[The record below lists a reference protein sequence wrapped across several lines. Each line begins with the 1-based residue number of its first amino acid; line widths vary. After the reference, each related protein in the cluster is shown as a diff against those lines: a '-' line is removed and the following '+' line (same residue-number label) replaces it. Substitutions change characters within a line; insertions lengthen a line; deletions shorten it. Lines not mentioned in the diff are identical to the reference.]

1 MQTSASIENYFV
13 CVGAQKAGTT
23 WLARVLSSHP
33 DVFVTP
39 VKEIHYFDHINNI
52 TTHLSD
58 GKRRSRYRKYHQ
70 RLWTQLN
77 RWTELRAQWPW
88 YRRYMHSPI
97 DDTWYTQLFAER
109 QGKTFAGEATP
120 EYAII
125 GRDGLAHVRRLAP
138 EARVLYIVRNPVT
151 RSWSQLLHYCRVH
164 ALDAGDQT
172 DDELIAILRDERFRE
187 FGDYATTLANLSA
200 VFSDEQISIEFYE
213 DIHADRLGALERIC
227 SFIGTSFE
235 AQWFPGTERR
245 YNPSQKSVL
254 PDTIRRYLKDEYR
267 ESVADI
273 AERTSR
279 LPDEWSREFEV

>member
-1 MQTSASIENYFV
+1 
-13 CVGAQKAGTT
+13 
-23 WLARVLSSHP
+23 
-33 DVFVTP
+33 
-39 VKEIHYFDHINNI
+39 
-52 TTHLSD
+52 
-58 GKRRSRYRKYHQ
+58 
-70 RLWTQLN
+70 
-77 RWTELRAQWPW
+77 
-88 YRRYMHSPI
+88 
-97 DDTWYTQLFAER
+97 
-109 QGKTFAGEATP
+109 
-120 EYAII
+120 
-125 GRDGLAHVRRLAP
+125 
-138 EARVLYIVRNPVT
+138 
-151 RSWSQLLHYCRVH
+151 
-164 ALDAGDQT
+164 
-172 DDELIAILRDERFRE
+172 RE

-227 SFIGTSFE
+227 GFIGTSFE